1 MSVKPLN
8 SLAPGHTAII
18 KEFRDNARL
27 QSRIVEM
34 GILPGVK
41 VRMIKKTP
49 LNGPIEIKV
58 NEFYLSLRRDLA
70 NKVYVNKR

>member
-41 VRMIKKTP
+41 VRMIKKAPFHGP
-49 LNGPIEIKV
+49 LEIKIRSY
-58 NEFYLSLRRDLA
+58 YLTLRWEDAGQIL
-70 NKVYVNKR
+70 VS